1 MRTVTVTYDDD
12 RWVVYQYVQ
21 LDEIEH
27 AYAVTVHKSQGSEY
41 PIVILPMT
49 WFPPVLATR
58 SLLYTAITRGKKQ
71 VYIVGNPGYL
81 HAMTDNNQSRSRNSG
96 LCARLVGLYGM
107 V

>member
-41 PIVILPMT
+41 PIVILPDDLVPAGACDAEPAIYGDHPRQKT
-49 WFPPVLATR
+49 G
-58 SLLYTAITRGKKQ
+58 LYRRQ
-71 VYIVGNPGYL
+71 
-81 HAMTDNNQSRSRNSG
+81 SG
-96 LCARLVGLYGM
+96 LFACDD
-107 V
+107 